1 MATQALVSCSCTSVS
16 AKEQLGSA
24 FWGAPSSSSNNPI
37 ISGSG
42 YDDAQVRCFRRRAR
56 APLPGVRMAISRKKK
71 EETVDR
77 AKQQLEGAYLVAG
90 IKYAGL
96 TVKQFQQLRKSLPQ
110 DTTLMVA
117 KNKLIGKA
125 IEGTR
130 WEALKPAL
138 TGMNAWLFVHTE
150 EIPAALK
157 PYRTLQKELKLENND
172 FSGAVFEGRFYS
184 PEEFKALETMPTR
197 ADLYSK
203 LLGTL
208 KSPSSNLVGTLQ
220 GPARNLVFTLKAY
233 VKKLEEEA

>member
-1 MATQALVSCSCTSVS
+1 MS

-24 FWGAPSSSSNNPI
+24 FWGAPSSSNNPI

-110 DTTLMVA
+110 DTTLMVT
-117 KNKLIGKA
+117 KNKLIGN
-125 IEGTR
+125 GFP
-130 WEALKPAL
+130 L
-138 TGMNAWLFVHTE
+138 HC
-150 EIPAALK
+150 
-157 PYRTLQKELKLENND
+157 
-172 FSGAVFEGRFYS
+172 
-184 PEEFKALETMPTR
+184 
-197 ADLYSK
+197 
-203 LLGTL
+203 LLRLHWFCTQSI
-208 KSPSSNLVGTLQ
+208 KSHPN
-220 GPARNLVFTLKAY
+220 P
-233 VKKLEEEA
+233 